1 MKIGILTLPLH
12 TNFGGVL
19 QAYSLQTIL
28 ERMGH
33 EVIVLDKDRDV
44 RLSLFRQSLSYIKY
58 LCLKFIYGHNV
69 SYKSPQRINQER
81 SERERNIREFINN
94 YIHTRVIREI
104 DCSAFVGMDAVFV
117 GSDQVWRP
125 FYFTTQWETNIR
137 EAYLY
142 SLKDPFVKRV
152 AYAVSFGTNDWEYSK
167 KETRECS
174 SLLTKFDAVSVRE
187 DTAITLCE
195 KMLRYEKVYQVLDP
209 TFLLAKEDY
218 VNLVE
223 VNHTPQSQGNL
234 MCYFIDMTLEKQQL
248 LSRIVKERGLC
259 PFYVNVQEN
268 DLTLSNIERT
278 QPSIEQWLRGFID
291 AEFVITDSFH
301 ACVFSIIFNKP
312 FVVIGNAKRGMARYM
327 SLLSLFSLRS
337 HLICSIEEY
346 NPEFNYEIGKNVND
360 NLERLRSFS
369 LDFIRQSLN

>member
-1 MKIGILTLPLH
+1 MPLH

-44 RLSLFRQSLSYIKY
+44 RLSLFRQSLLYIKF
-58 LCLKFIYGHNV
+58 LCLKFIFGCNV
-69 SYKSPQRINQER
+69 SYKSPQSINQER
-81 SERERNIREFINN
+81 SEREQNIRGFIKK
-94 YIHTRVIREI
+94 YIHTLVVRKI
-104 DCSAFVGMDAVFV
+104 DCFAFNEMDAVFV

-142 SLKDPFVKRV
+142 SLKEPFVKRI
-152 AYAVSFGTNDWEYSK
+152 AYAVSFGTNEWEYSK

-174 SLLTKFDAVSVRE
+174 KLLAKFNAVSVRE
-187 DTAITLCE
+187 NTAITLCE
-195 KMLRYEKVYQVLDP
+195 KMLRYNKAHQVLDP

-223 VNHTPQSQGNL
+223 MNQTPKSQGNL
-234 MCYFIDMTLEKQQL
+234 MCYIIDMTLEKQQII
-248 LSRIVKERGLC
+248 SSIAKERGLC
-259 PFYVNVQEN
+259 PFHVNVQEN

-278 QPSIEQWLRGFID
+278 QPPIEHWLRGFMD
-291 AEFVITDSFH
+291 AEFVVTDSFH
-301 ACVFSIIFNKP
+301 ACVFSIIFEKP
-312 FVVIGNAKRGMARYM
+312 FVVIGNTKRGMARYT
-327 SLLSLFSLRS
+327 SLLSLFSLQS
-337 HLICSIEEY
+337 HLISSIEEY
-346 NPEFNYEIGKNVND
+346 NPQFNYQIGKNVSD
-360 NLERLRSFS
+360 NLERLRSLS
-369 LDFIRQSLN
+369 LEFIKQSLN